1 MLNVEI
7 KVHNKVIAIVLAVA
21 ILLTMIPLGKYG
33 PAFAEAE
40 NEYVLSFVDES
51 GAAVSGVDLSYKI
64 IKDDNFDSPVKS
76 ESITVTGS
84 EHSIDLTEYKSDIE
98 APGTSVKL
106 VYTASKKADDLLT
119 TGIIDLKT
127 TSGSSV
133 VMKKAVKLTFLSLG
147 GDGTLT
153 VDGKAVT
160 GEESYEKGT
169 QVQIKVAAPS
179 TYKIHELKINGEKKD
194 TAAEQQEF
202 EIGASDD
209 KLTLNSDTTIAVVFC
224 NSEGNPDM
232 TEFSVE
238 SVPVGGKLT
247 ASSVY
252 DPEAFKKDFD
262 SASTDSKF
270 SVYKNDS
277 VKITVIP
284 DSGYRIGEFI
294 AGSTQELD
302 KNNSYILSD
311 PAEKIS
317 VTFVKTELLTVK
329 YNSAGGSVTVAK
341 EDGSEIEGTI
351 AGDVTSYTLDNPTEV
366 IVTPTVSDGY
376 RLAKIT
382 VNGEDKSLTEGS
394 LTITV
399 DKTTEVA
406 VEFVKLAVFTVEY
419 DNEQGTVAI
428 GIPDGAYKIDNGY
441 DTVNGSYTVTVDDGT
456 EITLTVSANTSG
468 ESKFRIGSV
477 TIGGKAQTLGT
488 DGTVSYKVSG
498 NVEAAVSFVPITGL
512 SVNNN
517 SEQGQV
523 SVALADDGTVL
534 KGIAAGNTTSYVLDV
549 PTDVN
554 VSVKANEGYRIGAVS
569 VNGEER
575 QLTDGKLAL
584 TVDSAVEITV
594 TYVKLASFSVSY
606 DNTQGSVELSV
617 PDGAYISDGK
627 YNAENHIH
635 TIIVDDG
642 TVVTAAVTPKND
654 GENARYRIG
663 MVLVG
668 EVEQT
673 LDQNSSFTCKAA
685 GTVNASVTFVPL
697 TGLSLIYDSDQGSV
711 VVSAKDGTPF
721 IGSVSGNTTSFT
733 LDNPTD
739 AVISVKANAGY
750 RIGSV
755 TVNDKPQELTNG
767 SFDYTVN
774 NSTTVIVTFVKLA
787 TLSVQYE
794 STQGSVKLTVPDGA
808 YVEDKGYD
816 PASKTHHITVDDGT
830 DVVIS
835 VSANNTV
842 GAADRYRIGKVT
854 ANDNELALDE
864 HGSLTYGVTGNVTA
878 KVEFVKL
885 ADINIT
891 YDNTFGTVELQSDDP
906 VLASSSSGQTY
917 TSTYDDGTIV
927 NILIDTNDGYRIGSV
942 KIDGKDVYEFSGEPK
957 YQYTS
962 DDDLHVTLTNNV
974 VNVEIKFVKVYNV
987 EISQNADGGS
997 VDVSG
1002 INLDGTIDEEISE
1015 NDKTPVTV
1023 KTKEGYYIREIT
1035 ASVKGVQIFKEK
1047 AENDLVDRKDVKTE
1061 VTFDIDNINGD
1072 VEIDVEYGYLI
1083 EFEYDALSG
1092 TVFYENT
1099 NVGQNVA
1106 VVYIGDE
1113 KYIRISPSEGKSISN
1128 VTINGENITDYE
1140 QNSDETYDDV
1150 ESGSIFF
1157 RVSADK
1163 NLKIAAM
1170 FIDKIKVTA
1179 VDKVYTSNI
1188 DSAPFNKDKVYY
1200 FAGGELNIAGAV
1212 SGTAVRVTGTVGGE
1226 EQVYG
1231 GTAFGYINIGEN
1243 IEISRI
1249 EVFYK
1254 AAGELVAS
1262 WHDVS
1267 DFPAKQ
1273 VLFDVTQPDLSVSAV
1288 NKSNDNSLYMEDVSV
1303 KISDIKDVDTSSGIK
1318 TIEYIIYGE
1327 DGKELPDTRKTLFS
1341 YDGGDLAY
1349 KLDDIT
1355 VTEGTN
1361 LPIRIE
1367 VKITD
1372 NVGNTYSKFLD
1383 LHIDKTKPEISVE
1396 YYDDKDVKIPVSDN
1410 CFGERKAVITIKERN
1425 FDPAQTDP
1433 AEIIKIAV
1441 AGFDG
1446 TALKDKSGEKIDEY
1460 TYSFSEWKSGEN
1472 NNGTDSDTYS
1482 VSVYFAYDGNYT
1494 LTANYTDLAGNVADT
1509 LTSDFVVDNTAPEGT
1524 VILRHSVQSGNGD
1537 SEFVDDDYKWENSKV
1552 GDADRPLDY
1561 KIYRNT
1567 DITVR
1572 VDGLYDSTSDIK
1584 TEYYVYYRSE
1594 GETAALTVEQ
1604 LDKLT
1609 FTEEVP
1615 VISEE
1620 KEFVVYVRL
1629 TDVRAGNRKYLSTD
1643 GILTDYSNTKITLSR
1658 SDDDVD
1664 IYNAAYGDVKVTLS
1678 ADDIYKDLPYSGI
1691 RTVSYKVIADGNEE
1705 PTDEKTWNVFD
1716 ENGRQGTFSETITID
1731 KTKNNSNNVRVVV
1744 TVVDN
1749 AGNEITNDI
1758 SLCIDITVP
1767 LLQLEHQSE
1776 NRTNTVD
1783 GMEYYAP
1790 NDDVTVTI
1798 TERDINFD
1806 REKLK
1811 YTVTYESDNSEQ
1823 TGEYYTLTWDDD
1835 PAANANKDSD
1845 KHTAHI
1851 KFPRDGIYTLTVDY
1865 TDNAGNAAEQQ
1876 KTVFTVDDTAP
1887 TGSITIESDFWS
1899 NLLSVLTFGLY
1910 SNTDKTAVFAS
1921 DDITAGVDKVEYYKE
1936 ITPSLP
1942 SSGRTLAE
1950 SLDILYEEGSFKQAD
1965 SVTVSTDEV
1974 FTVYVRI
1981 TDKAGNYTYISSDG
1995 YIVDKTR
2002 PTITMSA
2009 DSSAVSSNGIY
2020 NMLNGNKMT
2029 VNVTAFDP
2037 NTGRTG
2043 TTAYS
2048 GLKEIT
2054 WRILNNGNVTQQ
2066 GTELFQP
2073 GTSDTEFAELIT
2085 RRDFKI
2091 SVDTSLNN
2099 SSNVTVEVTASDNAG
2114 NVFTNELELDIDIT
2128 RPVISVSYD
2137 NNNAVNGKYFDA
2149 VRTATVVITERTG
2162 HFRASE
2168 ASSGIRIRAVN
2179 ALGSTINNAYSISG
2193 WKTTN
2198 NSNPDYSTHTAT
2210 ISFRRDANYTF
2221 AVSYSDMAGNSNSG
2235 VETGSSVAPYE
2246 FTVDTTAPTGTIS
2259 AVSAEGRQESWSS
2272 LVRSLSFGFWSN
2284 RSIRITDTTNDV
2296 TSPVASV
2303 DYYKVSAKNAADGV
2317 TALTKEQLDGVNS
2330 WVKFS
2335 QLNITDDE
2343 QFTVYLK
2350 ITDMAGN
2357 YKYISTNGLIVDE
2370 NAPVT
2375 ESVAPIITIR
2385 QPKPEKGIYDGD
2397 VEMEVTVVDPT
2408 VGGTY
2413 SGINS
2418 IVYRVYDLAQNS
2430 SVPTATGTLYT
2441 FDYLNNPTQSQLSPE
2456 ETDRFTV
2463 SRSNNSNNVVVEI
2476 EARDNAGNISVEETS
2491 LKIDTTAPVINISY
2505 NNNNPRSSIYF
2516 NADRVATVAI
2526 TERNFDSD
2534 DVKLTVKRDGAEITP
2549 ALSGWRKTEGTG
2561 NEDNTVWTADLTYSQ
2576 DGDYTFAI
2584 EYTDLAG
2591 NKASAPVYASGTA
2604 APDSFTLDKTDPV
2617 VTVSYDNNSSEN
2629 SNYFKN
2635 ERTATITVVEH
2646 NFEASGIVPAITA
2659 SDNGQSTPSAIPVL
2673 SSWNNNGDIH
2683 TATLYYSAD
2692 ALYTFGLTATD
2703 MAGNA
2708 SERFANQSFYVDKT
2722 QPSIEILEVKDKSA
2736 NGGKDVVV
2744 APVVRINDTNFDLS
2758 RVSITLTGAKNKSII
2773 EYSGTDDKTDAE
2785 KHGTFTDIENGLQ
2798 YVINNLTD
2806 DDIYTLSVTLTD
2818 MAGNVSSKQIE
2829 FSVNRLGST
2838 FGFDQNTLNVRDT
2851 ADGNANLQKLDND
2864 IVIYEV
2870 NPDELED
2877 IEISIRK
2884 NGKTIVLEKDTDYK
2898 IDTETPGNGVE
2909 WYRYTYTIF
2918 RSVFADDATYDII
2931 ITSTDKAKNKKKSDD
2946 GITESGD
2953 KSNLSFTVD
2962 KTPPEIILTSE
2973 LESGQTYALDG
2984 MTVTFRAQDGTSLQS
2999 VTVELDGK
3007 VIQTWDSG
3015 FDEELSFYISG
3026 ESDAPHEVKLYC
3038 IDKAGNT
3045 SEILEVSDF
3054 WVTTNLLVR
3063 YYNNKPLF
3071 FGSIAGVVV
3080 LAGLAV
3086 FFVVWR
3092 RRKKDKDTQ
3101 ERQ

>member
-7 KVHNKVIAIVLAVA
+7 KVYNKIIAIVLAIAV
-21 ILLTMIPLGKYG
+21 LLTMVPLGKYN

-40 NEYVLSFVDES
+40 NGYVLSFVDES
-51 GAAVSGVDLSYKI
+51 GNAVSGVDFSYKI
-64 IKDDNFDSPVKS
+64 VKDDSSVKS
-76 ESITVTGS
+76 ESVTVTGS
-84 EHSIDLTEYKSDIE
+84 EHQLDLTEYKSDIE
-98 APGTSVKL
+98 AAETSVKL
-106 VYTASKKADDLLT
+106 VYTASKEADNLLT
-119 TGIIDLKT
+119 TGSVELKA
-127 TSGSSV
+127 TSGSSSV
-133 VMKKAVKLTFLSLG
+133 VMKKTVKLTFLSLG

-153 VDGKAVT
+153 VDG
-160 GEESYEKGT
+160 EEFTDEKSYEKGT
-169 QVQIKVAAPS
+169 QLQIKVTAPE
-179 TYKIHELKINGEKKD
+179 TYKIHELKIDGENKD
-194 TAAEQQEF
+194 SAVEKSEF
-202 EIGASDD
+202 EIGVSDE
-209 KLTLNSDTTIAVVFC
+209 KLTLNTDTVIAAVFC
-224 NSEGNPDM
+224 DPDGNPDM
-232 TEFSVE
+232 TEFSFE
-238 SVPVGGKLT
+238 SVPIGGKLT

-252 DPEAFKKDFD
+252 SPDTFKTDFD
-262 SASTDSKF
+262 SESKDF
-270 SVYKNDS
+270 KLSVYKNDS
-277 VKITVIP
+277 VKITVLP
-284 DSGYRIGEFI
+284 DSGYRIGEFLVN
-294 AGSTQELD
+294 SSKQELD
-302 KNNSYILSD
+302 ENNSYILSK
-311 PAEKIS
+311 PENIS

-329 YNSAGGSVTVAK
+329 YNSDGGSVTVAK
-341 EDGSEIEGTI
+341 EDGSKLEGITE
-351 AGDVTSYTLDNPTEV
+351 GGVTSYTLDNPTEV
-366 IVTPTVSDGY
+366 TITPTVSEGY
-376 RLAKIT
+376 RLAGIK

-394 LTITV
+394 LKITV
-399 DKTTEVA
+399 NNTTEVV
-406 VEFVKLAVFTVEY
+406 VELVKLATFTIKY
-419 DNEQGTVAI
+419 NNEQGSVTI
-428 GIPDGAYKIDNGY
+428 DIPDEAIDKGY
-441 DTVNGSYTVTVDDGT
+441 DATSGSHTVTVDDGS
-456 EITLTVSANTSG
+456 EITLTVSANTAG
-468 ESKFRIGSV
+468 ENKFRIGSV
-477 TIGGKAQTLGT
+477 TIGGKAQTLDT
-488 DGTVSYKVSG
+488 DGTVSYTVSG
-498 NVEAAVSFVPITGL
+498 NTEAAVIFVPITGL
-512 SVNNN
+512 SVNSN

-523 SVALADDGTVL
+523 SVALADGGTVL
-534 KGIAAGNTTSYVLDV
+534 KGTTEGAVTSYVLDI
-549 PTDVN
+549 PSN
-554 VSVKANEGYRIGAVS
+554 VDISVKANEGYRIGTVS

-575 QLTDGKLAL
+575 QLTDGKLTL
-584 TVDSAVEITV
+584 KVESAVEIEV
-594 TYVKLASFSVSY
+594 TYVKLATFTVSY
-606 DNTQGSVELSV
+606 DNTQGNVEFSVS
-617 PDGAYISDGK
+617 DGDYSLEGK
-627 YNAENHIH
+627 YNAQDH
-635 TIIVDDG
+635 TQTITVDDG
-642 TVVTAAVTPKND
+642 TVVTVAVTPKND

-663 MVLVG
+663 AVSVG
-668 EVEQT
+668 EIVQT
-673 LDQNSSFTCKAA
+673 LDQNGSFTYEVT
-685 GTVNASVTFVPL
+685 GSVNASVTFVPL
-697 TGLSLIYDSDQGSV
+697 TGLSLIYDSECGSV

-721 IGSVSGNTTSFT
+721 VGSVEGNTTSFT

-739 AVISVKANAGY
+739 AVISVEANDGY

-755 TVNDKPQELTNG
+755 TVNGNPQELIKG
-767 SFDYTVN
+767 SFDYTVS
-774 NSTTVIVTFVKLA
+774 NSTTVNVIFVKLA

-794 STQGSVKLTVPDGA
+794 STQGSITLTVPDGA

-816 PASKTHHITVDDGT
+816 PVSKTHSITVDDGT
-830 DVVIS
+830 DVVIG

-842 GAADRYRIGKVT
+842 SANARYRIGKVT
-854 ANDNELALDE
+854 ANDSELTLDE
-864 HGSLTYGVTGNVTA
+864 HGPLTYKVTGDVIA

-885 ADINIT
+885 ADINVT
-891 YDNTFGTVELQSDDP
+891 YDKARGTVELQSDNTA
-906 VLASSSSGQTY
+906 LASSSSGQTY
-917 TSTYDDGTIV
+917 TSVYDDGAIV
-927 NILIDTNDGYRIGSV
+927 NILVDTNDGYRIGSV

-957 YQYTS
+957 YQYTA
-962 DDDLHVTLTNNV
+962 DDGLLVTLTNNA
-974 VNVEIKFVKVYNV
+974 VNVEITFVKIYNV

-997 VDVSG
+997 IDVSG
-1002 INLDGTIDEEISE
+1002 INSDDTIDEEISE
-1015 NDKTPVTV
+1015 TEKTSVTV
-1023 KTKEGYYIREIT
+1023 KAKEGYYIREIT
-1035 ASVKGVQIFKEK
+1035 ASVNGVQVFKEK
-1047 AENDLVDRKDVKTE
+1047 AESDLVDRKDVKTE
-1061 VTFDIDNINGD
+1061 VTFDIADINGD
-1072 VEIDVEYGYLI
+1072 VKIDVEYGYMI

-1092 TVFYENT
+1092 MVFYEDI

-1106 VVYIGDE
+1106 VVYIEDE
-1113 KYIRISPSEGKSISN
+1113 KYIRITPSDGKAIGN
-1128 VTINGENITDYE
+1128 VTINGKNIKDYE
-1140 QNSDETYDDV
+1140 QISDETYDDV

-1170 FIDKIKVTA
+1170 FIDKINVTA
-1179 VDKVYTSNI
+1179 ADKVYTSNI
-1188 DSAPFNKDKVYY
+1188 DSAPFHKDSDYY
-1200 FAGGELNIAGAV
+1200 FADSELNISGAV

-1226 EQVYG
+1226 EKVYG
-1231 GTAFGYINIGEN
+1231 GIGSGYVDISEN
-1243 IEISRI
+1243 IEIERI

-1273 VLFDVTQPDLSVSAV
+1273 VMFDVTKPDLNVSAV
-1288 NKSNDNSLYMEDVSV
+1288 NQSNDNSLYMEDVSI

-1341 YDGGDLAY
+1341 YKDEELVY
-1349 KLDDIT
+1349 KLDDMI
-1355 VTEGTN
+1355 VTENTN

-1372 NVGNTYSKFLD
+1372 NVGNTSSKFLN

-1396 YYDDKDVKIPVSDN
+1396 YYDDKDVKVPISDN
-1410 CFGERKAVITIKERN
+1410 YFGERKAVITVKERN
-1425 FDPAQTDP
+1425 FDPAQADP
-1433 AEIIKIAV
+1433 EKIIKIAV
-1441 AGFDG
+1441 AGLDG
-1446 TALKDKSGEKIDEY
+1446 TALKDKNGEKIADY
-1460 TYSFSEWKSGEN
+1460 TYSFSEWKAGEN
-1472 NNGTDSDTYS
+1472 NNGTDNDTYS

-1494 LTANYTDLAGNVADT
+1494 LTANYTDLAGNASDT
-1509 LTSDFVVDNTAPEGT
+1509 LTSEFVVDNTAPEGT
-1524 VILRHSVQSGNGD
+1524 VILQYSVQNGEGD
-1537 SEFVDDDYKWENSKV
+1537 TEFVDDDYKWENSKV

-1567 DITVR
+1567 DMTVR
-1572 VDGLYDSTSDIK
+1572 VDNLYDSTSDIR

-1594 GETAALTVEQ
+1594 DETAVLTDEQ

-1609 FTEEVP
+1609 FTDKVP

-1620 KEFVVYVRL
+1620 KEFVIYVRL

-1643 GILTDYSNTKITLSR
+1643 GVLTDYSNTKITLSR
-1658 SDDDVD
+1658 SDDDID

-1691 RTVSYKVIADGNEE
+1691 RKVSYKVIVDDNEE
-1705 PTDEKTWNVFD
+1705 PTDEKTWNVFE
-1716 ENGRQGTFSETITID
+1716 ENGKQGTFSETITID
-1731 KTKNNSNNVRVVV
+1731 KAKNNSNNVRVVV

-1767 LLQLEHQSE
+1767 LLQLKHQTE

-1783 GMEYYAP
+1783 GMEYYVP
-1790 NDDVTVTI
+1790 NDDVTVTV
-1798 TERDINFD
+1798 TERDINFN
-1806 REKLK
+1806 RENLK
-1811 YTVTYESDNSEQ
+1811 YTVVYESDNPDQ

-1835 PAANANKDSD
+1835 TANENKDSD
-1845 KHTAHI
+1845 EHTAHI
-1851 KFPRDGIYTLTVDY
+1851 KFLRDGIYTLTVDY

-1876 KTVFTVDDTAP
+1876 KTIFTVDDTAP
-1887 TGSITIESDFWS
+1887 MGSVTIESDFWS
-1899 NLLSVLTFGLY
+1899 DLLSVLTFGLY
-1910 SNTDKTAVFAS
+1910 SNTDKTAVFTS

-1936 ITPSLP
+1936 NTPSLP
-1942 SSGRTLAE
+1942 SRGRTLAE
-1950 SLDILYEEGSFKQAD
+1950 SLDILYEEGRFTQAD
-1965 SVTVSTDEV
+1965 SVTVNTDEV

-1981 TDKAGNYTYISSDG
+1981 TDKAGNYTYISSAG
-1995 YIVDKTR
+1995 YIVDKTE
-2002 PTITMSA
+2002 PEITLSA

-2020 NMLNGNKMT
+2020 NMFNGENMT
-2029 VNVTAFDP
+2029 VNVSAVDP
-2037 NTGRTG
+2037 NTGHTG
-2043 TTAYS
+2043 TAAYS

-2073 GTSDTEFAELIT
+2073 GTSNTEFAELIT
-2085 RRDFKI
+2085 GRDFKI

-2099 SSNVTVEVTASDNAG
+2099 SSNVIVEVTASDNAG
-2114 NVFTNELELDIDIT
+2114 NVFTNELPLDIDIT
-2128 RPVISVSYD
+2128 RPTISVSYD
-2137 NNNAVNGKYFDA
+2137 NDNAVNGKYFDA
-2149 VRTATVVITERTG
+2149 ARTATVVITERNG
-2162 HFRASE
+2162 HFRASD
-2168 ASSGIRIRAVN
+2168 ATSGIKITAVD
-2179 ALGSTINNAYSISG
+2179 ASGRTINNAYSISG
-2193 WKTTN
+2193 WETVN
-2198 NSNPDYSTHTAT
+2198 NSDPDYFTHTAT

-2221 AVSYSDMAGNSNSG
+2221 AVSYSDMAGNSNSDVG
-2235 VETGSSVAPYE
+2235 TGSSVAPYE
-2246 FTVDTTAPTGTIS
+2246 FTVDTTAPTGTVS
-2259 AVSAEGRQESWSS
+2259 AASAEGREESWSS

-2284 RSIRITDTTNDV
+2284 RSIRITGTTNDA

-2303 DYYKVSAKNAADGV
+2303 NYYKVSAKNAADGA
-2317 TALTKEQLDGVNS
+2317 TALTKEQLDGVSS
-2330 WVKFS
+2330 WSRFS

-2343 QFTVYLK
+2343 QFTVYIK

-2357 YKYISTNGLIVDE
+2357 YTYISTNGLIVDE

-2385 QPKPEKGIYDGD
+2385 QPNPKNGIYDGD

-2430 SVPTATGTLYT
+2430 SAPTATGTLYT
-2441 FDYLNNPTQSQLSPE
+2441 FNYLNNPTQSQLSPK

-2476 EARDNAGNISVEETS
+2476 EARDNAGNVSVEETS
-2491 LKIDTTAPVINISY
+2491 LKIDTTAPTINISY
-2505 NNNNPRSSIYF
+2505 NNNSPRGGIYF
-2516 NADRVATVAI
+2516 NADRVASIAV
-2526 TERNFDSD
+2526 TERNFNSD
-2534 DVKLTVKRDGAEITP
+2534 DVKLTVKRDGTAITP
-2549 ALSGWRKTEGTG
+2549 TLSGWRKTQGTG

-2576 DGDYTFAI
+2576 DGDYTFEI

-2591 NKASAPVYASGTA
+2591 NKAGDPVYAAGTA
-2604 APDSFTLDKTDPV
+2604 APDSFTVDKTDPI

-2646 NFEASGIVPAITA
+2646 NFAASDIVPAITA
-2659 SDNGQSTPSAIPVL
+2659 SDNGRSTPSAIPVL
-2673 SSWNNNGDIH
+2673 SSWTSNGDIH
-2683 TATLYYSAD
+2683 TATLHYSDD
-2692 ALYTFGLTATD
+2692 ALYTFGITVTD
-2703 MAGNA
+2703 MAGNV
-2708 SERFANQSFYVDKT
+2708 SERFANQSFYIDKT

-2744 APVVRINDTNFDLS
+2744 APVVRVNDTNFDLS

-2773 EYSGTDDKTDAE
+2773 KYSGTADKTDAE

-2798 YVINNLTD
+2798 YAVNNLTD

-2838 FGFDQNTLNVRDT
+2838 FGFDQNTMDVRET
-2851 ADGNANLQKLDND
+2851 AAGNANLQKLDND

-2870 NPDELED
+2870 NPDELEN

-2898 IDTETPGNGVE
+2898 IDAETPGNGIE

-2918 RSVFADDATYDII
+2918 KSVFADDATYDII

-2946 GITESGD
+2946 GITENGD
-2953 KSNLSFTVD
+2953 KSSLSFTVD

-2984 MTVTFRAQDGTSLQS
+2984 MTVTFRAQDGTSLDK
-2999 VTVELDGK
+2999 VTVELDGEVLK
-3007 VIQTWDSG
+3007 TWDSG

-3038 IDKAGNT
+3038 IDKAGNF

-3071 FGSIAGVVV
+3071 FGSIIGVVV
-3080 LAGLAV
+3080 LAGLVV
-3086 FFVVWR
+3086 FFIVWR
-3092 RRKKDKDTQ
+3092 RRKKDNAEQ